1 VQQVG
6 GDVRAYQVDGITD
19 IRKADGDVKLSLA
32 GENVSVF
39 THGDI
44 RVGLAKTT
52 GQTVQ
57 LSAHGDVKLML
68 PEGASATLDLAS
80 RHENIRVRLGDRLEV
95 LKEEHFDLALGD
107 GSTKVKVEADGD
119 VLISDSKAEIHHEHH
134 DFDGLG
140 HHIEEQIERTTEMAQ
155 TRAAEA
161 AERSAR
167 RAEEKMRHATERIQ
181 RRTASFGFP
190 FEAAAIMP
198 NEPAP
203 APAPAPKAS
212 EEERMLILKMLQEK
226 KITVEEA
233 DKLFEVLEP

>member
-1 VQQVG
+1 MYA
-6 GDVRAYQVDGITD
+6 AYQVDGITD
-19 IRKADGDVKLSLA
+19 IRKAGGDVKLSLA

-80 RHENIRVRLGDRLEV
+80 RHEDIKVRLGDRLEV

-119 VLISDSKAEIHHEHH
+119 VLVSDSKAEIHHEHH
-134 DFDGLG
+134 DFDGFD
-140 HHIEEQIERTTEMAQ
+140 HHIEVQIERLNRQIGRATEMAQ
-155 TRAAEA
+155 AREKKQLSVRP
-161 AERSAR
+161 AERKKRCATRRRGSSDGRRRSASHSKHHLPCQTSLLQHLR
-167 RAEEKMRHATERIQ
+167 RLPR
-181 RRTASFGFP
+181 
-190 FEAAAIMP
+190 
-198 NEPAP
+198 PAKRS
-203 APAPAPKAS
+203 ACS
-212 EEERMLILKMLQEK
+212 S
-226 KITVEEA
+226 
-233 DKLFEVLEP
+233 